1 MKFEWFVARRYLRSP
16 YRPAVLRLV
25 TAFSVIGVA
34 AGVATLVI
42 ALAMN
47 TGFRETLQDRLL
59 GVTAHVSLTRPGA
72 GGIRD
77 YEALSSKLGAIP
89 GVRSVTPAA
98 YQTVLM
104 TFAGEARGVVSKGI
118 DLERERR
125 SDEALQRIIAGK
137 LDFSPDAD
145 GIDAVLVGRQLAQE
159 WKLSPG
165 DYVTLTSPQNGR
177 LTPFGMLPRSRR
189 FRVAGV
195 FDSGFYDYDENW
207 CFLSLAAAQSLSG
220 VGNRVSVLEF
230 RLDKPEQAD
239 NIARKLEQAAGPGF
253 AVTTWMEENRALF
266 RALRLEKLVTAIF
279 IGLITFVAGLNV
291 LVVMSMTVTDKA
303 RDVAVLMSMGSRRQ
317 QIRRIFLWQGIT
329 IGATG
334 TFAGLCVGYAF
345 AWIAGTWH
353 LIPLDPQVYAV
364 PYVPFHPSLLDGLW
378 IAAVAMG
385 ISIGATLLP
394 ARAAARLLPVEILRY
409 E

>member
-59 GVTAHVSLTRPGA
+59 GVTAHVSLTKSGA

-77 YEALSSKLGAIP
+77 YETMAPKLAGMP

-104 TFAGEARGVVSKGI
+104 TFAGEARGVVTKGI
-118 DLERERR
+118 DVQRERR

-137 LDFSPDAD
+137 LDFSPDTD
-145 GIDAVLVGRQLAQE
+145 GIDAVLVGKQLAQE

-165 DYVTLTSPQNGR
+165 DYVTLTSPQGR
-177 LTPFGMLPRSRR
+177 LTPFGLLPRSRR

-207 CFLSLAAAQSLSG
+207 CFLSLPAAQGLSG
-220 VGNRVSVLEF
+220 VGDVASVLEF
-230 RLDKPEQAD
+230 RLDKPEEAD
-239 NIARKLEQAAGPGF
+239 AIARKLERAAGPSF
-253 AVTTWMEENRALF
+253 VATTWMEENRALF

-291 LVVMSMTVTDKA
+291 LVVLSMTVTDKA
-303 RDVAVLMSMGSRRQ
+303 RDVAVLMSMGSRRE
-317 QIRRIFLWQGIT
+317 QIRGIFLWQGIA

-334 TFAGLCVGYAF
+334 TFVGLCIGYTC

-364 PYVPFHPSLLDGLW
+364 PYVPFHPSLLDGVW
-378 IAAVAMG
+378 IAVAAMG
-385 ISIGATLLP
+385 ISAGATLVP
-394 ARAAARLLPVEILRY
+394 ARAAARLLPVDILRY